1 MKSER
6 SRCALSGCDT
16 PVPTAQEGRPPRR
29 YCSPE
34 HHAEAR
40 GRGREALAA
49 TDDAFH
55 GLGDPTSAAR
65 VRLNV
70 DGLAGLPSTR
80 ERRRQR
86 RVTVPAAE
94 HEEFTQWK
102 KARATRARRTR
113 QLVGAVGVAG
123 MLAAGGT
130 FIGSGPAAW
139 LDSDHLPR
147 TVAAADWESQARVAL
162 SSIDRQINA
171 ISATQAVWDSQIAP
185 LYAGTTPAAVQ
196 AMLERKTLL
205 EQQRA
210 ALQGQLATADQLAQA
225 RAQLADLDRQLAQ
238 ITAMLDGL
246 PHGKLSPDQQFVRD
260 SLNARR
266 DLLEQ
271 ERSARQADL
280 ARLQQSVSIV
290 QTSPVPDP
298 ADQTTP
304 LTSQVLDLR
313 NHRPA
318 PPPPPV
324 SESHTPPAAGNGER
338 RDAAVLADGA
348 PSQARKPV
356 TPLRPVSDTVSAV
369 GSATQPVRDA
379 VEGSPTPRGSSDSS
393 GTGSGSHSSGSGSS
407 RSGSSGS
414 EPRRAAAAEPRSS
427 DSGSDSG
434 SDSSGSGSSGKG
446 SSGKGSSGGDSSGGD
461 SSGGTRGGMTAAE
474 AYNIAMN
481 SPSGRMAQF
490 IGGASGA
497 PAG

>member
-1 MKSER
+1 M
-6 SRCALSGCDT
+6 
-16 PVPTAQEGRPPRR
+16 
-29 YCSPE
+29 
-34 HHAEAR
+34 
-40 GRGREALAA
+40 
-49 TDDAFH
+49 
-55 GLGDPTSAAR
+55 
-65 VRLNV
+65 
-70 DGLAGLPSTR
+70 
-80 ERRRQR
+80 
-86 RVTVPAAE
+86 
-94 HEEFTQWK
+94 
-102 KARATRARRTR
+102 
-113 QLVGAVGVAG
+113 
-123 MLAAGGT
+123 
-130 FIGSGPAAW
+130 
-139 LDSDHLPR
+139 
-147 TVAAADWESQARVAL
+147 AL

-238 ITAMLDGL
+238 IAAMLDGL
-246 PHGKLSPDQQFVRD
+246 PHGKLSPDQQFVRG
-260 SLNARR
+260 SLSARR

-324 SESHTPPAAGNGER
+324 SESHTPPATGNGER
-338 RDAAVLADGA
+338 RDAAILADSA

-356 TPLRPVSDTVSAV
+356 TPLRPVSDTVSTV
-369 GSATQPVRDA
+369 DSATQPLRAA

-393 GTGSGSHSSGSGSS
+393 GTGSSSDSSGTSSGSGSSGSGSS

-427 DSGSDSG
+427 DSSSDSV
-434 SDSSGSGSSGKG
+434 SDSSDSGSSGKG
-446 SSGKGSSGGDSSGGD
+446 SSGKGSSSRDSSGGDSSGGD
-461 SSGGTRGGMTAAE
+461 SSGGTRGGMTTAE
-474 AYNIAMN
+474 AYNIAMD